1 MKEDG
6 VDIICD
12 EKEKPKTL
20 SHRLFLD
27 DLEYQAFT
35 RRLSWSP
42 DGSILLTPASCFF
55 DLK

>member
-6 VDIICD
+6 VETIGE

-27 DLEYQAFT
+27 DLEY
-35 RRLSWSP
+35 
-42 DGSILLTPASCFF
+42 
-55 DLK
+55 